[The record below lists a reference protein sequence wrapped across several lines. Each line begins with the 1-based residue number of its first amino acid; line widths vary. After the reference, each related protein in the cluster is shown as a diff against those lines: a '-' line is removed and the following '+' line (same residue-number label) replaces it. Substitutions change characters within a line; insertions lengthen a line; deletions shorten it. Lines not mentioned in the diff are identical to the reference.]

1 MVEDAPEAFDPNYS
15 DPDEEPGVAK
25 FAKLIC
31 GTDVVYHGYH
41 EDNDHGDNHWEH
53 DDDGDHWDDHWEHD
67 DDGDHGDDH
76 WEHDDDSDHGDDHWE
91 HNDHD
96 WNLNFYG
103 ADLGCKPSKGGNSD
117 FEGFLG
123 NVPPELEMRL
133 NFLKC

>member
-15 DPDEEPGVAK
+15 DPDEAPGVAK

-41 EDNDHGDNHWEH
+41 EDNHWEH

-76 WEHDDDSDHGDDHWE
+76 WEH
-91 HNDHD
+91 NDHD
-96 WNLNFYG
+96 WNLNFVG

-117 FEGFLG
+117 FEF
-123 NVPPELEMRL
+123 PKYMIYSTTRL
-133 NFLKC
+133 FHSTENCFSK